1 VVWGDLVVINVMDS
15 VLFIFFVQAI
25 ETRNQMLE
33 ADVRYYYMPCRCIP
47 RGYSLNECVI

>member
-1 VVWGDLVVINVMDS
+1 VVRGDLVIINVMDS
-15 VLFIFFVQAI
+15 VLLIFFDQAI

-33 ADVRYYYMPCRCIP
+33 ADVRYYYMQCRCIP